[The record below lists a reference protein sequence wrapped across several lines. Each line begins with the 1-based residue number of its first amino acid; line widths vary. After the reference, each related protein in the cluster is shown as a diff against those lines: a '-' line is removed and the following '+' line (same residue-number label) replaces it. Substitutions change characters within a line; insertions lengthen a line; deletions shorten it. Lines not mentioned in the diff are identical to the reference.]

1 MGLFDTVV
9 GAVSG
14 QLQQQ
19 GGLTSVITGLLDN
32 NSELGGIQGLMAKF
46 DQAGLGELIQSWIGN
61 GENLPISGEQM
72 SRVLGSDVVKNIAS
86 QLGMDPEQASGQ
98 LAQLLPGLINQ
109 FTPQGNVPAEGLGN
123 AGDLM
128 GMLGGFL
135 GR

>member
-1 MGLFDTVV
+1 MGLFDTVL

-14 QLQQQ
+14 HVQQQ
-19 GGLTSVITGLLDN
+19 GGLTQVITGLLDN

>member
-1 MGLFDTVV
+1 MGLFDTVL

-14 QLQQQ
+14 HVQQQ

-32 NSELGGIQGLMAKF
+32 NSELGGIQGLIGKF
-46 DQAGLGELIQSWIGN
+46 DQAGLGDLIQSWIGN
-61 GENLPISGEQM
+61 GENLPVSGDQI
-72 SRVLGSDVVKNIAS
+72 SRVLGSDLVKNIAS

>member
-1 MGLFDTVV
+1 MGLFDTVL

-14 QLQQQ
+14 HVQQQ

-32 NSELGGIQGLMAKF
+32 NSELGGIQGLIGKF
-46 DQAGLGELIQSWIGN
+46 DQAGLGELVQSWIGN
-61 GENLPISGEQM
+61 GENLPVSAEQI
-72 SRVLGSDVVKNIAS
+72 SRVLGSDLVKNIAS

>member
-1 MGLFDTVV
+1 MGLFDTVL

-14 QLQQQ
+14 QVQEQ

>member
-1 MGLFDTVV
+1 MGLFDTVL

-14 QLQQQ
+14 HVQQQ

-32 NSELGGIQGLMAKF
+32 NSELGGIQGLIGKF
-46 DQAGLGELIQSWIGN
+46 DQAGLGELVQSWIGN
-61 GENLPISGEQM
+61 GENLPVSAEQI
-72 SRVLGSDVVKNIAS
+72 SRVLGSDLVKNIAS
-86 QLGMDPEQASGQ
+86 QLGLDPEQASGQ